1 MEVAQRKTREPTKI
15 ERNRKEEV
23 AYTFPGMVKY
33 V

>member
-1 MEVAQRKTREPTKI
+1 MEVALITTREPRKI

>member
-1 MEVAQRKTREPTKI
+1 MEVVQRKIREPTKI
-15 ERNRKEEV
+15 ERDKKEEV